1 MNFYELCGYISGF
14 LFAISLFPQVYKSC
28 KTKQLRD
35 LSIIHQIIFLFGML
49 LCLMYSIHE
58 DLKPIYI
65 PASCEAFLMFLLFI
79 MKIYYRKNELITDND
94 IENP

>member
-14 LFAISLFPQVYKSC
+14 LFAISLVPQVYKSC

-35 LSIIHQIIFLFGML
+35 LSIIHQMIFLFGMIL
-49 LCLMYSIHE
+49 MLMYSIHE

-65 PASCEAFLMFLLFI
+65 PAACEAFFMFLLFI